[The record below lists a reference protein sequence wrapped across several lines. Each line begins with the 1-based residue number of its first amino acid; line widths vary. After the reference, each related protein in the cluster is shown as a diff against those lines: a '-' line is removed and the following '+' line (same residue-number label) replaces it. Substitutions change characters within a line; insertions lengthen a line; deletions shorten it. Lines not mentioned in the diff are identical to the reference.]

1 MPIRAVSARPIGS
14 FAAMVFDDVPA
25 FAVPA
30 GSFAC
35 ADLRRVG
42 VDATGGNQ
50 IAAVACHDVQ
60 IGCGL
65 ADVEMV
71 GIKLAN
77 GFCPLDVL
85 GHFFTFLTV

>member
-1 MPIRAVSARPIGS
+1 MVFLPKNSALTARYAIRAT
-14 FAAMVFDDVPA
+14 
-25 FAVPA
+25 
-30 GSFAC
+30 
-35 ADLRRVG
+35 RVG

-85 GHFFTFLTV
+85 GHFFLPF